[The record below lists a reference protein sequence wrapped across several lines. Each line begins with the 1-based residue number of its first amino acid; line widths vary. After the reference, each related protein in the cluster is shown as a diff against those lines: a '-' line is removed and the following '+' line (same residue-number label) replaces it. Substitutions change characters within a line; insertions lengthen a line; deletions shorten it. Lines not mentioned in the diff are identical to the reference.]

1 MVKVPENNQTMEVEA
16 RKISLKSKSD
26 MKIVKFN
33 VKDGK
38 IKQESKIQDKIKKV
52 EEESCGVTTR

>member
-1 MVKVPENNQTMEVEA
+1 
-16 RKISLKSKSD
+16 

-52 EEESCGVTTR
+52 EEEACGVTTR